1 MASPGSTLLARGLAV
16 LFTQH
21 GEDCACAGAASGFK
35 GLRRIETREAPNGGG
50 TYEETT
56 LLFHRSDFTTLPDSG
71 EPVTV
76 GGVTFR
82 LAGIRM
88 GEQPGTLRMQL
99 QEEIR

>member
-21 GEDCACAGAASGFK
+21 GEACTCAGASFT
-35 GLRRIETREAPNGGG
+35 GLRRIESRDLPQGGG

-56 LLFHRSDFTTLPDSG
+56 LLCRRSDFSTLPDIG

-76 GGVTFR
+76 GSVTFR
-82 LAGIRM
+82 LAAIRP
-88 GEQPGTLRMQL
+88 GEQPGMIRLQL
-99 QEEIR
+99 EKQIR

>member
-21 GEDCACAGAASGFK
+21 GSACTCEGAFAGFT
-35 GLRRIETREAPNGGG
+35 GLRRVETREHPNGGG
-50 TYEETT
+50 TYEESTI
-56 LLFHRSDFTTLPDSG
+56 LCVRSAFTTLPDIG

-76 GGVTFR
+76 DGVTYR

-88 GEQPGTLRMQL
+88 GEQPGTIRLL
-99 QEEIR
+99 VDEEIR

>member
-21 GEDCACAGAASGFK
+21 GEACTCEGAASGFT
-35 GLRRIETREAPNGGG
+35 GLRRIESRDLPQGGG

-56 LLFHRSDFTTLPDSG
+56 LLCRRSDFTALPDIG

-82 LAGIRM
+82 LAAIRP
-88 GEQPGTLRMQL
+88 GEQPGMIRLQL
-99 QEEIR
+99 EEQIR